1 MRDAFA
7 WNSNQRPGGT
17 LMAIEI
23 TDKSFMMI
31 FLLEECDFACPHCV
45 REDEPMDPGYKLSF
59 RQLQS
64 CLADCRA
71 LGSIRRVHFSG
82 GETTLW
88 REGDLDLVDLL
99 LEIAG
104 SGFTPGFISNGSSFH
119 QYERCYDFFRRY
131 VEISNVPLR
140 FYLSIDTF
148 HGNFDPE
155 TGRARSLDN
164 VLRCKRDLPANAGGL
179 LGEPEV
185 VVIVSKDRA
194 SLLPDEMVAHYQ
206 SHGVRF
212 GFGPLRCA
220 GKARSMRDLCP
231 EPGSGDPD
239 DLGAYQRYAPAHR
252 RSTFERDAQRVSA
265 NYPILIGDDY
275 YVHISIGDD
284 RLDHQWRKMAKL
296 GQLPDAIVHASRD
309 ATKT

>member
-1 MRDAFA
+1 
-7 WNSNQRPGGT
+7 
-17 LMAIEI
+17 MAIEI
-23 TDKSFMMI
+23 ADKSFMMI
-31 FLLEECDFACPHCV
+31 FLLEECNFACPHCI
-45 REDEPMDPGYKLSF
+45 REDEPVDPGYKLSF
-59 RQLQS
+59 RQLHS

-104 SGFTPGFISNGSSFH
+104 SGFTPGFISNGSSFY

-131 VEISNVPLR
+131 VEASNVPLR

-148 HGNFDPE
+148 HNNFDPE
-155 TGRARSLDN
+155 SGTARSLDN
-164 VLRCKRDLPANAGGL
+164 VLRCKCDLPANAGDL
-179 LGEPEV
+179 LGDPEV

-212 GFGPLRCA
+212 GFGPLRYG

-231 EPGSGDPD
+231 ELDSDDPN

-252 RSTFERDAQRVSA
+252 HNTPEHDAQRVSA
-265 NYPILIGDDY
+265 DYPILIGDDY
-275 YVHISIGDD
+275 YVHIGIGDERRD
-284 RLDHQWRKMAKL
+284 NQWRKIAKL
-296 GQLPDAIVHASRD
+296 GQLPDAIVHACCD
-309 ATKT
+309 AAKT